1 MSLADEDLMMLL
13 RNYGRLEQAGSR
25 MFRRWSEEATDS
37 EMKATLAEFSEIE
50 HQQANAIVLH
60 LAKLEG
66 KMSDGPAPL
75 EEAINLYLD
84 QIDVLPTLGERLR
97 FNHTVMTTL
106 ERPVVMR
113 ALVEAKSQETKDLF
127 EKILDNEDRILT
139 WCDATATRLGI
150 DHVDVEKYFAGVTA

>member
-13 RNYGRLEQAGSR
+13 RNYGRLKQAGSR
-25 MFRRWSEEATDS
+25 MFQRWSEEATDP
-37 EMKATLAEFSEIE
+37 EMKSTLTEFSEIE

-66 KMSDGPAPL
+66 KMSDGPVPL

-113 ALVEAKSQETKDLF
+113 ALVES
-127 EKILDNEDRILT
+127 
-139 WCDATATRLGI
+139 
-150 DHVDVEKYFAGVTA
+150 